1 MAMTSPCY
9 CHVTGPFLIMAD
21 GTQGLSAGTAQD
33 VMSHEESTEESEEDD
48 SEEEPKLKYERL
60 SNGVTDILQED
71 AASCMTVHE
80 KFLALG
86 THSGKVYLLD
96 IQGNMTQR
104 FDISTVKINQ
114 ISLDEGG
121 EHVGVCAEDGKVQ
134 VFGLYSREGLHEI
147 FDCPIKIVAVHP
159 QFGRSACKQ
168 FVTGGK
174 KLILYERTWLNRWK
188 TTILHEAEGT
198 ITNIKWRG
206 NFIAWSNNMG
216 VKILD
221 IITRQRIT
229 NVPRD
234 DTSLRPDMYPC
245 SLFWK
250 DNLTLV
256 IGWGKSVKICSVKE
270 RHASE
275 VRDLPNRYVEIVSQ
289 FDTEFFISGIAPLCD
304 QFVMLFF
311 VKETSDNANKELC
324 ARPRLDIIQPQS
336 DSCEEVSSD
345 AITVRGFRENE
356 CRDYRLEYAEGE
368 SLFYIISPRDVV
380 VAKERDQDDHID
392 WLLGRKKYEE
402 ALMAAEISQKNIKRH
417 EVLDIGLAYIT
428 HLVEKGDYEVAAR
441 KCQKILGKNMKL
453 WEDEVYRF
461 KKIGQL
467 KAISKYL
474 PRGDLRLRP
483 AIYEMILDEFLRTD
497 YEGFST
503 LIREWPGD
511 LYNNKTIVHALKTHL
526 SHDPSNRTL
535 LKALA
540 ELHTYDQCYS
550 QALEI
555 YLTLRHKEVFD
566 LIHKHNLFSSIKNK
580 IVLLMDFDTDKAV
593 DMLLDNE
600 DKISIDKVIEEL
612 KDRPELQHVYLH
624 KLFKRDHHKGQK
636 YHEKQISL
644 YAEYDRPNLLP
655 FLRDST
661 HCPLEKALEIC
672 HQRNFVEETVYLLS
686 RMGNS
691 RRALQMIMEELK
703 DVDKAIEFA
712 KEQDD
717 AELWEDLILYS
728 IDKPPFITG
737 LLNNIGTHV
746 DPILLIHRIKEGME
760 IPNLRDSLVKILQD
774 YNLQILL
781 REGCKKILVS
791 DSLALLKKMHR
802 TQSRAMLVDEEN
814 ICEVCLSPILPT
826 DSSKPLGVVV
836 FHCRHMFHR
845 ECLPVGNTMSPAY
858 FCNICSAKHRGPG
871 SAILDIKK

>member
-1 MAMTSPCY
+1 MSRL
-9 CHVTGPFLIMAD
+9 CHVTGVFLVMAD
-21 GTQGLSAGTAQD
+21 MQGLAGSADQET
-33 VMSHEESTEESEEDD
+33 MSHEESTEESE
-48 SEEEPKLKYERL
+48 
-60 SNGVTDILQED
+60 
-71 AASCMTVHE
+71 
-80 KFLALG
+80 FLALG
-86 THSGKVYLLD
+86 THNGKVYLLD

-114 ISLDEGG
+114 ISLDESG

-188 TTILHEAEGT
+188 TAILHEGEGT

-221 IITRQRIT
+221 VITRQRIT

-234 DTSLRPDMYPC
+234 DKSLRPDMYPC

-270 RHASE
+270 RHAGE
-275 VRDLPNRYVEIVSQ
+275 MRDLPNRYVEIVSQ

-324 ARPRLDIIQPQS
+324 ARPRLDIIQPQT

-345 AITVRGFRENE
+345 AITVRGFQENE
-356 CRDYRLEYAEGE
+356 CRDYRLEYSEGE

-428 HLVEKGDYEVAAR
+428 HLVEKGDYDTAAR

-453 WEDEVYRF
+453 WEEEVYRF

-483 AIYEMILDEFLRTD
+483 VIYEMILDEFLRSD

-511 LYNNKTIVHALKTHL
+511 LYNNKTIVMALKAHL
-526 SHDPSNRTL
+526 SRDPSNRTL

-555 YLTLRHKEVFD
+555 YLTLKHKEVFN
-566 LIHKHNLFSSIKNK
+566 LIHKHNLFSSIKDK
-580 IVLLMDFDTDKAV
+580 IVLLMDFDTEKAV

-672 HQRNFVEETVYLLS
+672 HQRNFVEETVFLLS

-791 DSLALLKKMHR
+791 DSMALLKKMHR
-802 TQSRAMLVDEEN
+802 TQSRALLVDEDN
-814 ICEVCLSPILPT
+814 VCEVCLSPILPT
-826 DSSKPLGVVV
+826 DSLKPLGVVV

-871 SAILDIKK
+871 SAIMDMKK

>member
-1 MAMTSPCY
+1 MMAE
-9 CHVTGPFLIMAD
+9 
-21 GTQGLSAGTAQD
+21 TQAFPVAREQA
-33 VMSHEESTEESEEDD
+33 EESPDESNEESEEDD
-48 SEEEPKLKYERL
+48 SDEEPKLKYERL
-60 SNGVTDILQED
+60 SNGVSDILQED

-86 THSGKVYLLD
+86 THNGKVYLLD
-96 IQGNMTQR
+96 IQGNMTQK
-104 FDISTVKINQ
+104 FDISSVKINQ
-114 ISLDEGG
+114 ISLDDSG
-121 EHVGVCAEDGKVQ
+121 ENVGICSEDGKVQ

-159 QFGRSACKQ
+159 QFAKSNCKQ
-168 FVTGGK
+168 FVTGGN
-174 KLILYERTWLNRWK
+174 KLLLYERTWLNRWK
-188 TTILHEAEGT
+188 TTVLHEGEGN

-206 NFIAWSNNMG
+206 NLIAWANNMG
-216 VKILD
+216 VKIYD
-221 IITRQRIT
+221 IMTRQRIT
-229 NVPRD
+229 NVPRG

-256 IGWGKSVKICSVKE
+256 VGWGKSVKVCSVKE

-275 VRDLPNRYVEIVSQ
+275 VRDLPSRYVEIVSQ

-304 QFVMLFF
+304 QFVMLFY
-311 VKETSDNANKELC
+311 VKETSDQKNKVFC
-324 ARPRLDIIQPQS
+324 ARPRFDIIQPHP
-336 DSCEEVSSD
+336 DSYEEVSSD
-345 AITVRGFRENE
+345 AITVRGFQENE

-380 VAKERDQDDHID
+380 LAKERDQDDHID

-417 EVLDIGLAYIT
+417 DIQDIGIAYIA
-428 HLVEKGDYEVAAR
+428 HLLEKGAYDTAAR

-453 WEDEVYRF
+453 WEEEVIRF

-467 KAISKYL
+467 KAISRYI
-474 PRGDLRLRP
+474 PRGDLRLKP
-483 AIYEMILDEFLRTD
+483 VIYEMILDEFLKTD
-497 YEGFST
+497 HESFAT

-511 LYNNKTIVHALKTHL
+511 LYNGKSIAKALKGYL
-526 SHDPSNRTL
+526 SRYPENRTL
-535 LKALA
+535 LEALA
-540 ELHTYDQCYS
+540 ELYTYDQRYD

-555 YLTLRHKEVFD
+555 YLTLRNKEAFE
-566 LIHKHNLFSSIKNK
+566 LIHKHDLFSSIKDK
-580 IVLLMDFDTDKAV
+580 IVLLMDFDKEKAV

-600 DKISIDKVIEEL
+600 DKISIDKVVEEL
-612 KDRPELQHVYLH
+612 AHRPELQHVFLH
-624 KLFKRDHHKGQK
+624 KLFKRDHHRGQK
-636 YHEKQISL
+636 YHEKQIHL

-655 FLRDST
+655 FLRDSI

-672 HQRNFVEETVYLLS
+672 HQRNFVEETVFLLS

-691 RRALQMIMEELK
+691 RKALQMIMEELHN
-703 DVDKAIEFA
+703 VDKAIEFA

-717 AELWEDLILYS
+717 SELWEDLILYS
-728 IDKPPFITG
+728 IDKPKFING

-791 DSLALLKKMHR
+791 DSLSLLKKMHK
-802 TQSRAMLVDEEN
+802 TQSKAILVDDEK
-814 ICEVCLSPILPT
+814 ICEACLSSILPS

-836 FHCRHMFHR
+836 FNCRHMFHR
-845 ECLPVGNTMSPAY
+845 ECLPVTTSTPVH

-871 SAILDIKK
+871 SAILDS